1 MYGTPRLQAESP
13 KLLENREQHFQYV
26 SGADVGQPKIASG
39 DHELDRAF
47 STHLLP
53 STIHRENHTI
63 ADLREGLRDRWR
75 EGRGEREREKG
86 RERERGRERQTE
98 RGDKQRQRE
107 RQTETERE
115 RERPHKLCCEH
126 HWANRLT
133 SQCRSAINRDEPQ
146 RMQP

>member
-75 EGRGEREREKG
+75 EGRGEREREREG
-86 RERERGRERQTE
+86 EREREREADRER
-98 RGDKQRQRE
+98 

-115 RERPHKLCCEH
+115 TDRDRERE
-126 HWANRLT
+126 RET
-133 SQCRSAINRDEPQ
+133 S
-146 RMQP
+146 

>member
-1 MYGTPRLQAESP
+1 M
-13 KLLENREQHFQYV
+13 LENREQHFQYV

-75 EGRGEREREKG
+75 EGRGEREREREAD
-86 RERERGRERQTE
+86 RER
-98 RGDKQRQRE
+98 

-115 RERPHKLCCEH
+115 TDRDRDRERDLISSV
-126 HWANRLT
+126 ANT
-133 SQCRSAINRDEPQ
+133 TGQTD
-146 RMQP
+146 